1 MVNQHNL
8 LLEVYDVCLS
18 WRSSFWMSLLKYS
31 QNYNLFHHIFAPSPN
46 TPEHLV
52 ESRCAFRKSDHL
64 ASNTILVSL

>member
-31 QNYNLFHHIFAPSPN
+31 QNYNLFHHIF

-52 ESRCAFRKSDHL
+52 ESRCAFRKSDYL